1 MNISK
6 IIQFLKIDVWRIRER
21 NLSRLKSF
29 LLRLLRILI
38 LSLRGVFEDK
48 CQLRASALTF
58 YSLLSLVPVVA
69 MVFGITRGF
78 GLEAALKKLLLENLE
93 GQEEIVTR
101 IIEFANNFLDN
112 FMSGLVTG
120 IGIVI
125 LFLSII
131 MVLSNIER
139 SFNDIWGIKNSRS
152 ITRKISD
159 YLSLM
164 LVCPLL
170 FVVSSTITVVITSQ
184 IEFVIKDIPLSEI
197 VTPAVGSMLKLLP
210 YCVIWI
216 LFTFMY
222 IFMPNTK
229 VNFRSGA
236 LAGVI
241 AGTIYQLF
249 QWGYINFQI
258 GVSKYN
264 AIYGSFAAL
273 PLFLI
278 WLQLSWLIVL
288 FGAEISFARQNVDI
302 YEFERDCKK
311 LSHSFKRLLSLRIV
325 HFLVKHFSDEA
336 KLWNET
342 QISQALEIPIR
353 SVYQILSELVESGI
367 ISEIRTNKDGEI
379 AYQPAMDTDMIT
391 IKYVIDALEHRGSDD
406 IPIAQSQELKRI
418 SECLKDFGDLIEK
431 SPANMQLKNI

>member
-69 MVFGITRGF
+69 VVFGITRGF

-101 IIEFANNFLDN
+101 IIEFANNFLDS
-112 FMSGLVTG
+112 FTSSLVTG
-120 IGIVI
+120 VGVGI
-125 LFLSII
+125 LLLSII
-131 MVLSNIER
+131 MVLSNIES
-139 SFNDIWGIKNSRS
+139 SFNDIWGIRKGRN
-152 ITRKISD
+152 ITRKISN
-159 YLSLM
+159 YLSLI
-164 LVCPLL
+164 LICPLL

-184 IEFVIKDIPLSEI
+184 IEFVIKKIPLSEI
-197 VTPAVGSMLKLLP
+197 ITPAVGSMLKLLP
-210 YCVIWI
+210 YGVIWI
-216 LFTFMY
+216 LFTFIY
-222 IFMPNTK
+222 VFMPNTK

-236 LAGVI
+236 LAGII

-278 WLQLSWLIVL
+278 WLQYSWLIVL
-288 FGAEISFARQNVDI
+288 FGAEISFAHQNVDT

-311 LSHSFKRLLSLRIV
+311 LSHSFKKLLSLRIV
-325 HFLVKHFSDEA
+325 HFLVKHFSDQG
-336 KLWNET
+336 KQWNER
-342 QISQALEIPIR
+342 QISQELEIPILGVR
-353 SVYQILSELVESGI
+353 QILYELVESGI
-367 ISEIRTNKDGEI
+367 ISEVRTNKDGEV
-379 AYQPAMDTDMIT
+379 AYQPARETDMMT
-391 IKYVIDALEHRGSDD
+391 IKYVIDTLEHNGIDD
-406 IPIAQSQELKRI
+406 IPVAQSQELKRI